1 MKHKNVRLTLVI
13 LEAFVALTSIAC
25 GVGLMVGAV
34 QFPAA
39 WLAGTPFGDYTMP
52 GLAMAAIVGGS
63 SFLAA
68 EMTRAGRGGGVV
80 ASALAGLLL
89 MGFEVAEVAMID
101 RNLGN
106 WLPLAVGFQAIYS
119 TLSLTIFGLAAFLWR
134 TEHHRRH
141 FQTRHISQA

>member
-1 MKHKNVRLTLVI
+1 MKHTRVRFTLII

-34 QFPAA
+34 QFPLA
-39 WLAGTPFGDYTMP
+39 WLAGTAFSDYTVP
-52 GLAMAAIVGGS
+52 GLVMATVVGGS
-63 SFLAA
+63 SFLAT
-68 EMTRAGRGGGVV
+68 EMTRAGREGGVV

-89 MGFEVAEVAMID
+89 MGFEVAEVTMID

-106 WLPLAVGFQAIYS
+106 WLPLALGFQAIYS

-134 TEHHRRH
+134 TEHRRRH
-141 FQTRHISQA
+141 FQSRHASQA